1 MALLQVGDLVR
12 VRPGEKI
19 PVDGVVEEGGS
30 AVDESMITG
39 EPIPVHKTAGSRVTG
54 GTLNGQG
61 SLTVRALR
69 VGRETLLSQ
78 IANMVGEAQ
87 RSRAPIQRLAD
98 RISAY
103 FVPAVILV
111 ALVSFVAWGMW
122 GPPPRLAFA
131 LVSAVAVLIIACP
144 CALGLATPMAIMVGS
159 GRGATAG
166 VLFRNA
172 EALERLGRVDT
183 LIVDKT
189 GTLTEGRPELVTVI
203 AKTGTEAELL
213 GAASALEQAS
223 EHPLAAAIVAGAR
236 LRGIEPL
243 EVSAFQADAGQGV
256 IGTVGEHAIVLGT
269 ADYLGEHGID
279 TAQMNPSADELRRE
293 GQTVVFVGRDGRLIG
308 LLGVAD
314 PIKPSTPE
322 AIRLL
327 EADGLRIVM
336 VSGDSRLTALAVAR
350 RLGIDE
356 SDVYGEVLPAGKRGD
371 RAQAARARRVGRVC
385 RRWHQRRAGTRR
397 SRRGCRDGDGHR
409 HRDRER
415 ERHPG
420 QGRPAR
426 LRARA
431 PPQSRDAPEHPS
443 ESVPGF
449 RLQRDWRACCG
460 GSVVPLH
467 RHSAQSDVGGC
478 CDDAELGLGH
488 RQCLAAAASRAV
500 TGLHRRKRSKRAYW
514 NPHEP
519 ID

>member
-1 MALLQVGDLVR
+1 MADFLVGPAVWQRIDLRVANWAQLLLATPVVLWAGQPFFERGWASVVNQRANMFTLIALGIGAAYLYSLVATLAPGLFPPGLHMHGAVVPYFDTAVVVTVLVLLGQVLELRARSRTGAAIRGLLELAPKTARRIRHGREDDVSVALLQVGDLVR

-19 PVDGVVEEGGS
+19 PVDGVVEDGGS
-30 AVDESMITG
+30 VVDESMITG

-61 SLTVRALR
+61 SLTVRAQR

-78 IANMVGEAQ
+78 IAKMVGETQ

-111 ALVSFVAWGMW
+111 ALVSFVAWGVW
-122 GPPPRLAFA
+122 GPPPRLPFA

-203 AKTGTEAELL
+203 AKAGTEAELL

-236 LRGIEPL
+236 RRGIEPL

-256 IGTVGEHAIVLGT
+256 IGTVGEHALVLGT
-269 ADYLGEHGID
+269 ADYLGERGID
-279 TAQMNPSADELRRE
+279 TAPMNLSADELRRE

-314 PIKPSTPE
+314 PIKASHPKPS
-322 AIRLL
+322 
-327 EADGLRIVM
+327 GC
-336 VSGDSRLTALAVAR
+336 SRPT
-350 RLGIDE
+350 
-356 SDVYGEVLPAGKRGD
+356 
-371 RAQAARARRVGRVC
+371 
-385 RRWHQRRAGTRR
+385 
-397 SRRGCRDGDGHR
+397 
-409 HRDRER
+409 
-415 ERHPG
+415 
-420 QGRPAR
+420 
-426 LRARA
+426 
-431 PPQSRDAPEHPS
+431 
-443 ESVPGF
+443 
-449 RLQRDWRACCG
+449 
-460 GSVVPLH
+460 GS
-467 RHSAQSDVGGC
+467 
-478 CDDAELGLGH
+478 
-488 RQCLAAAASRAV
+488 AS
-500 TGLHRRKRSKRAYW
+500 SW
-514 NPHEP
+514 
-519 ID
+519 